1 MGSRARTGAKCGLLS
16 LPGVRRAPLL
26 PLVILVC
33 ALGACGGEDER
44 EPTSAAGGA
53 AAEDMEPRRAGDGGE
68 GASASSEPASAAEP
82 SPTAPDEAIEDR
94 PGGPRDQAAVRLV
107 RRYVE
112 ALDRRDGATVCRL
125 ISPAAMRR
133 VALPRDRGGCA
144 ASVRASIGYRNPRG
158 SPQWKGARVTGPPS
172 VARAS
177 YGARLVVPL
186 RIDFADRAYVSR
198 EDDVVYLRARGD
210 GWVIA
215 KPSAVFFRA
224 IGSATVPPSVLAPPR

>member
-1 MGSRARTGAKCGLLS
+1 
-16 LPGVRRAPLL
+16 
-26 PLVILVC
+26 VILAC
-33 ALGACGGEDER
+33 ALGACGGGGEEEHSSGGGGGAAEGK
-44 EPTSAAGGA
+44 EPRQAAGG
-53 AAEDMEPRRAGDGGE
+53 GGT
-68 GASASSEPASAAEP
+68 ASASSGPASAAEP

-94 PGGPRDQAAVRLV
+94 PGGPREQAAVRLV

-112 ALDRRDGATVCRL
+112 ALDRRDGATVCRM
-125 ISPAAMRR
+125 ISPAAMSR
-133 VALPRDRGGCA
+133 VALPRKRRGCA
-144 ASVRASIGYRNPRG
+144 ASVSASIGYRNPRG
-158 SPQWKGARVTGPPS
+158 SPQWEGARLTGPPS

-210 GWVIA
+210 DWLIA

-224 IGSATVPPSVLAPPR
+224 IGRATVPPSVLAPPRT